1 MLQLQL
7 EAEGAEYCGE
17 LVDGALIEQAFADE
31 LGALKAGLGDN
42 AYAAGKYEE
51 AAALM
56 KEMVLAEECA
66 EFLTLPAYD
75 KYFAD

>member
-1 MLQLQL
+1 MPPVRFAS
-7 EAEGAEYCGE
+7 ERSFAPGCVPRSNARGAR
-17 LVDGALIEQAFADE
+17 
-31 LGALKAGLGDN
+31 KAGLGDN